1 MSLSRALVLL
11 MVAVSLPLNGVV
23 ASPVVTT
30 SQGLVVAAEGH
41 AAEAGAAVLRKGG
54 NAVDA
59 AVATAL
65 TLAVTY
71 PRAGNIGGGGFMVV
85 RLADGTATAFD
96 FREMAPGGATRT
108 MYLGAEGKVV
118 KGRSTEGHL
127 AVGVPG
133 TVAGL
138 ALALERMGSGKIAW
152 AELVKP
158 ARALAENG
166 FEVTDALA
174 EDLSASADLLGAN
187 AAARRIFLRDGKF
200 YTAGETLRQPELA
213 ATLGRLQKDGPRE
226 FYTGRTAELL
236 AADMAAHGGLIT
248 REDLAGYRAVERAV
262 VRGTYR
268 GYELLTMPPPSS
280 GGIALLQM
288 LAMLERQD
296 VAALAPAGAE
306 KIHLFAEVMRRAYA
320 DRAAYLGDPD
330 FTKIPVGALLD
341 RAYLARRAATIDP
354 KRATPSKTLA
364 GGLEAAREAVK
375 PESMETTHFSVM
387 DAAGNVVSCTY
398 TINGIY
404 GCGVV
409 AGETGILLNN
419 EMDDFTSRPGTP
431 NAFGLVQGGAN
442 AIQPRKRPLSSMT
455 PTIVL
460 RDGKV
465 VIVTGSP
472 GGATIINTV
481 AQVITNLID
490 HRMTPADAVAAKRFN
505 HQWLPDAITHEP
517 GFASE
522 AVMNELKAK
531 GHELRLRKLYPND
544 PPQWSG
550 TQGSAETIVVDPVT
564 GLRTGAPDGRR
575 PGTVAVA
582 EDTKVAAVLVP
593 APASVSTSEV
603 AEPSKKDL
611 PEDFYAKWAAPLIRL
626 DSEAGRALLDR
637 TSADYEPLLRKW
649 VPQLKSHC
657 GACSSVI
664 VMNSLLPGA
673 GFTQDSIFN
682 ADTADII
689 KQETVYKVGFTL
701 EELMRMIQT
710 TSGLS
715 AERFHAGGGE
725 GEFGYEAWVAELK
738 ASRHD
743 TKDRIICNFSTVWL
757 REGKNGGGHFSPVAD
772 YNEAENKVLILE
784 VSGLR
789 PSFWADAKE
798 VWEAMNQVDKVSGR
812 VRGWIVVSRR

>member
-1 MSLSRALVLL
+1 
-11 MVAVSLPLNGVV
+11 
-23 ASPVVTT
+23 
-30 SQGLVVAAEGH
+30 
-41 AAEAGAAVLRKGG
+41 
-54 NAVDA
+54 
-59 AVATAL
+59 
-65 TLAVTY
+65 
-71 PRAGNIGGGGFMVV
+71 
-85 RLADGTATAFD
+85 
-96 FREMAPGGATRT
+96 
-108 MYLGAEGKVV
+108 
-118 KGRSTEGHL
+118 
-127 AVGVPG
+127 VPG

-138 ALALERMGSGKIAW
+138 AMALERMGSGKLAW
-152 AELVKP
+152 AELVEP
-158 ARALAENG
+158 ARALAEKG
-166 FEVTDALA
+166 FEVTDAMA
-174 EDLSASADLLGAN
+174 EDLSASAELLGAN

-200 YTAGETLRQPELA
+200 YTAGDTLRQPELA
-213 ATLGRLQKDGPRE
+213 ATLGRIQAEGPGE

-248 REDLAGYRAVERAV
+248 KSDLAGYRAVERAV
-262 VRGTYR
+262 LRGEYR
-268 GYELLTMPPPSS
+268 GYELITMPPPSS

-288 LAMLERQD
+288 LAMLEGHD

-306 KIHLFAEVMRRAYA
+306 KIHLFVEVMRRAYA

-330 FTKIPVGALLD
+330 FTKIPVSELLD
-341 RAYLARRAATIDP
+341 RDYLGRRAATIDP
-354 KRATPSKTLA
+354 KRATPSKTLG
-364 GGLEAAREAVK
+364 GGLSAATEATK

-431 NAFGLVQGGAN
+431 NAFGLVQGEAN
-442 AIQPRKRPLSSMT
+442 AIQPRKRPLSCMT

-481 AQVITNLID
+481 VQVITNLID
-490 HRMTPADAVAAKRFN
+490 YRMTPADAVAAKRFN

-544 PPQWSG
+544 PPRWSG

-564 GLRTGAPDGRR
+564 GLRTGMPDGRR
-575 PGTVAVA
+575 PGTAAVA
-582 EDTKVAAVLVP
+582 EDTKAAAVLVS
-593 APASVSTSEV
+593 APAVVSAPEV

-611 PEDFYAKWAAPLIRL
+611 PEDFYAKSAASLIRL

-637 TSADYEPLLRKW
+637 ISPDYAPLLRKW
-649 VPQLKSHC
+649 IPQLKSHC
-657 GACSSVI
+657 GACSSVV

-682 ADTADII
+682 PETDDII

-710 TSGLS
+710 TSALS
-715 AERFHAGGGE
+715 VERFHAGGGKD
-725 GEFGYEAWVAELK
+725 EFGYEAWVAALK
-738 ASRHD
+738 AGRHN
-743 TKDRIICNFSTVWL
+743 TRDRIICNFSTVWL
-757 REGKNGGGHFSPVAD
+757 RERKNGGGHFSPVAD

-789 PSFWADAKE
+789 PSFWADAKG
-798 VWEAMNQVDKVSGR
+798 VWDAMNQVDKASGR